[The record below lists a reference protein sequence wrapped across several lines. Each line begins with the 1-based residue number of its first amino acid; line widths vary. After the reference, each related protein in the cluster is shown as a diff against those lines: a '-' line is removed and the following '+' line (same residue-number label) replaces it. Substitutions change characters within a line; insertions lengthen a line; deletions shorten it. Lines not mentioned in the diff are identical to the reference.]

1 MAGKQEQ
8 SVDGSSNSSHQR
20 KAMHTKAYLAL
31 ATTVLVWGT
40 APGFIRSFSQT
51 VGAWDSMFI
60 RLVSVAIMCM
70 PFLLYCGI
78 YIAKKDWLRLLLVS
92 CIGIFGYFLGSIF
105 GFQFVKAGIGSII
118 IAVQPLIVAS
128 IAAALGAEKLSAA
141 VLVGL
146 LVSLAGSILL
156 FSGDA
161 EISNFNHD
169 TIFGIAM
176 LMLCN
181 VCFAINIVFS
191 KPLVQTYG
199 AMRVT
204 MLTMILAALP
214 ALAFYRPGVFG
225 VIAAMDTFSW
235 WSLFFLG
242 FVGTILVVVLWNHAV
257 GQLPT
262 NTVGAS
268 LYVIPILGTLSGWL
282 VLGET
287 LTWQAIAGG
296 AVVLAGVAFS
306 EFAKFTPR
314 DLEKA

>member
-1 MAGKQEQ
+1 
-8 SVDGSSNSSHQR
+8 
-20 KAMHTKAYLAL
+20 
-31 ATTVLVWGT
+31 
-40 APGFIRSFSQT
+40 
-51 VGAWDSMFI
+51 MFI

-128 IAAALGAEKLSAA
+128 IAAALGAERLSAA

-161 EISNFNHD
+161 EISNFNRD

-225 VIAAMDTFSW
+225 VIAAMDAFSW

-242 FVGTILVVVLWNHAV
+242 FVGTILVVIIWNHAV

>member
-1 MAGKQEQ
+1 MQAGTGI
-8 SVDGSSNSSHQR
+8 DGTSNSPHQR
-20 KAMHTKAYLAL
+20 KPMHTKAYLAL
-31 ATTVLVWGT
+31 AATVLVWGT

-60 RLVSVAIMCM
+60 RLVSVAIMCL
-70 PFLLYCGI
+70 PFLFYSGT
-78 YIAKKDWLRLLLVS
+78 YIAQKDWPRLLLVS
-92 CIGIFGYFLGSIF
+92 CVGIFGYFLGSIF

-128 IAAALGAEKLSAA
+128 IAAALGAERLSAA
-141 VLVGL
+141 VLIGL
-146 LVSLAGSILL
+146 LVSLTGSVLL

-161 EISNFNHD
+161 DIASFDRD
-169 TIFGIAM
+169 TLFGIAM

-199 AMRVT
+199 AVRVT

-214 ALAFYRPGVFG
+214 ALLFFRPGVVE
-225 VIAAMDTFSW
+225 VIATLDAFGW

-242 FVGTILVVVLWNHAV
+242 FVGTILVVVFWNHAV
-257 GQLPT
+257 GQLPP

-287 LTWQAIAGG
+287 LTWQAITGG
-296 AVVLAGVAFS
+296 AIVLAGVAFS
-306 EFAKFTPR
+306 EFAKSATPE
-314 DLEKA
+314 LEKT